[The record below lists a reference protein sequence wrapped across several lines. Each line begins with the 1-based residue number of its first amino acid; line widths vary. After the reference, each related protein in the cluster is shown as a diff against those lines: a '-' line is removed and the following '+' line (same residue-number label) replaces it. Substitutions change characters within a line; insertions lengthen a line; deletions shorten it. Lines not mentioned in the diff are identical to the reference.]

1 MASRCLS
8 YQHPPPSPPTVC
20 SQGILHPP
28 LLQVWHPF
36 PFSISCLE
44 PCLSWVGLEIA
55 PTRCLPFSLLIPV
68 HPSSRLSPFPAGP
81 RNFPGRWAFPCAV
94 QWPRIFS
101 GSVSANQLLVESSVQ
116 APLSRSIFRVTHLTR
131 TKRDTQAWLWG
142 QGRKMVGV
150 ILSGL
155 SLPPWDHT
163 MLGSIHFPPQCGSV
177 LCTPTLTSHRPVST
191 PQLCPQNL
199 SFQSANWES
208 SSTPPAAVK
217 PG

>member
-1 MASRCLS
+1 MPTLASRCLS
-8 YQHPPPSPPTVC
+8 YQHSLPPPPSPPTVC

-28 LLQVWHPF
+28 LLQVWHPS
-36 PFSISCLE
+36 PFSSHAWNLV
-44 PCLSWVGLEIA
+44 WVGLEIA

-101 GSVSANQLLVESSVQ
+101 GSCQLLVESSVQ

-131 TKRDTQAWLWG
+131 TKRDTQAWINVWG

-150 ILSGL
+150 IPSGL

-163 MLGSIHFPPQCGSV
+163 TLGSIHFPPQCGSV
-177 LCTPTLTSHRPVST
+177 LSQTCVHTPAVSSEPQFSCLLTGRAAAH
-191 PQLCPQNL
+191 PQQL
-199 SFQSANWES
+199 
-208 SSTPPAAVK
+208 
-217 PG
+217 